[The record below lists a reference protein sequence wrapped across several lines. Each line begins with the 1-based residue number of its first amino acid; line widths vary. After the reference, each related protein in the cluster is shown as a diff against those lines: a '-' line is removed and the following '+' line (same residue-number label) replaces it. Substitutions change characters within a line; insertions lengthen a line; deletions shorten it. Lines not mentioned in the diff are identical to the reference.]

1 MNLMI
6 VEDEPR
12 LRQALAYNIM
22 WESHGIDMI
31 GTAANGLDALRL
43 MERKKP
49 DLMLI
54 DVQMPGMDGL
64 ELLRELKGRGILNRL
79 MKIIILSG
87 HDNFEFA
94 QIALKHGVSRY
105 LLKPAGE
112 AEILEAVLDARRQ
125 LQQDLE
131 EWRRQAALEKQW
143 WSNLPHLQNLFFLQW
158 AGGKMGR
165 EEILAKSHEL
175 HVPLHREDRIA
186 VAAVELDP
194 SPKEEETTE
203 IQKFTLQLLAK
214 ELLTPPDWWIAA
226 NSDMNLMMVYVIG
239 PEADASEALLRMNAD
254 LSQLLSR
261 TKEVLQR
268 TASAGLSAAVGPL
281 EDLSSLY
288 RQACHALQERVVYGH
303 DLVIPYRETAGETVR
318 PFAIEP
324 HLEKE
329 LEIGLETADESKA
342 MTALQGIW
350 DALVSRMASSDDF
363 HEAVL
368 FVLGLFARMIQKRG
382 WTTKQVL
389 GDEAKYIQ
397 NVSLLSTQTQ
407 TWALLTRIVQRIIAY
422 VKEQRKASSHQVVKE
437 VLRLVNEEMDQELTL
452 HMVADRIYINSSYLS
467 RLFKQE
473 MGVAFS
479 DYVLERK
486 MERAKALLQ
495 EGHKVYDAARSVGYR
510 DVSYFTKVFRKYWGV
525 NPGEC
530 KG

>member
-12 LRQALAYNIM
+12 LRQALAYNIL

-31 GTAANGLDALRL
+31 GTAANGRDALQL

-64 ELLRELKGRGILNRL
+64 ALLRELKERGWLTRL
-79 MKIIILSG
+79 MKVIILSG

-94 QIALKHGVSRY
+94 QIALKHGVTRY

-112 AEILEAVLDARRQ
+112 EEILEAVLEARRQ

-131 EWRRQAALEKQW
+131 QWRRQAALEKQW
-143 WSNLPHLQNLFFLQW
+143 LSNLPHLQNLFFLQW
-158 AGGKMGR
+158 ASGKVGR
-165 EEILAKSHEL
+165 EEILAKSKEL
-175 HVPLHREDRIA
+175 HIPLRQQDRIA

-194 SPKEEETTE
+194 YPEDEEKAELL
-203 IQKFTLQLLAK
+203 KFTLQFLAK
-214 ELLTPPDWWIAA
+214 ELLAPPAWWIAA
-226 NSDMNLMMVYVIG
+226 DSDLNLMMVYVVS
-239 PEADASEALLRMNAD
+239 PELEASEVLLRMNAD

-261 TKEVLQR
+261 AKEVLHR
-268 TASAGLSAAVGPL
+268 TASAGISASVGPL
-281 EDLSSLY
+281 EHMDVLY

-303 DLVIPYRETAGETVR
+303 DLVIPYQETTGASAR
-318 PFAIEP
+318 PFAIQP
-324 HLEKE
+324 NLEKE
-329 LEIGLETADESKA
+329 LEIAMETADEAKA
-342 MTALQGIW
+342 MEALRGIW
-350 DALVSRMASSDDF
+350 EGQFSKMESSDEF
-363 HEAVL
+363 HEALL
-368 FVLGLFARMIQKRG
+368 FLHGLFIRMVQKRG
-382 WTTKQVL
+382 WTIKQVL
-389 GDEAKYIQ
+389 GEDAKYVQ
-397 NVSLLSTQTQ
+397 NVSLLSTQSQ
-407 TWALLTRIVQRIIAY
+407 TWTLLTRIVNRIVTY
-422 VKEQRKASSHQVVKE
+422 VKDQRKANSHQVVKE
-437 VLRLVNEEMDQELTL
+437 ILRLLNEEMDQELTL
-452 HMVADRIYINSSYLS
+452 HIVADRMYINSSYLS

-486 MERAKALLQ
+486 MERAKWLLQ

-530 KG
+530 RG

>member
-12 LRQALAYNIM
+12 LRQALAHNIM

-31 GTAANGLDALRL
+31 GTAANGLDALKL

-64 ELLRELKGRGILNRL
+64 ALLRELKERGLLNRL
-79 MKIIILSG
+79 MKVIILSG

-94 QIALKHGVSRY
+94 QTALKHGVSRY

-112 AEILEAVLDARRQ
+112 EEILEAVLEARRQ

-131 EWRRQAALEKQW
+131 QWRRQAALEKQW
-143 WSNLPHLQNLFFLQW
+143 LSNLPHLQNLFFLQW
-158 AGGKMGR
+158 ANGKVGR
-165 EEILAKSHEL
+165 EEILAKSKEL
-175 HVPLHREDRIA
+175 HIPLQEEDRIA

-194 SPKEEETTE
+194 SPDDGETTE

-214 ELLTPPDWWIAA
+214 ELLTPPTWWIAA
-226 NSDMNLMMVYVIG
+226 NSDMNLMLVYVIG
-239 PEADASEALLRMNAD
+239 PEAEASEAPLRMNAD

-261 TKEVLQR
+261 TKEMLRR
-268 TASAGLSAAVGPL
+268 TASAGLCAAAGPL
-281 EDLSSLY
+281 EHLDSLY

-303 DLVIPYRETAGETVR
+303 DLVIPYRETAGENAR
-318 PFAIEP
+318 PFAIQP
-324 HLEKE
+324 NLEKE
-329 LEIGLETADESKA
+329 LEIAMETADEAKA
-342 MTALQGIW
+342 MEALQGIW
-350 DALVSRMASSDDF
+350 DGMVSRMETSDEF

-368 FVLGLFARMIQKRG
+368 FVQGLFIRMIQKRG
-382 WTTKQVL
+382 WTIKQVL
-389 GDEAKYIQ
+389 GEDARYIQ

-407 TWALLTRIVQRIIAY
+407 TWALLTRIVHRIVAY
-422 VKEQRKASSHQVVKE
+422 VKEQRKANSHQVVKE
-437 VLRLVNEEMDQELTL
+437 ILRLLNEEMDQEMTL
-452 HMVADRIYINSSYLS
+452 HMVADRMYINSSYLS

-473 MGVAFS
+473 MGAAFS

-486 MERAKALLQ
+486 MERAKSLLQ

-530 KG
+530 KS

>member
-12 LRQALAYNIM
+12 LRQALAFNIL

-31 GTAANGLDALRL
+31 GTAANGLDALKL

-64 ELLRELKGRGILNRL
+64 ALLRVLKERGWLTRL
-79 MKIIILSG
+79 MKIVILSG

-94 QIALKHGVSRY
+94 QTALKHGVSRY

-112 AEILEAVLDARRQ
+112 EEILEAVLDARRQ
-125 LQQDLE
+125 LQHDLE
-131 EWRRQAALEKQW
+131 QWRRQAALEKQW
-143 WSNLPHLQNLFFLQW
+143 LTNLPHLQNLFFLQW
-158 AGGKMGR
+158 AGGKVGR
-165 EEILAKSHEL
+165 EEILAKAKEL
-175 HVPLHREDRIA
+175 HLPLRQEERIA

-194 SPKEEETTE
+194 YPDDGEETE
-203 IQKFTLQLLAK
+203 IQKFALQLLAK
-214 ELLTPPDWWIAA
+214 ELLAPPTWWIAA
-226 NSDMNLMMVYVIG
+226 DSDMNLMMVFVVG
-239 PEADASEALLRMNAD
+239 PETEASEALLRMNAD

-261 TKEVLQR
+261 AKEVLHR
-268 TASAGLSAAVGPL
+268 TASAGMCAAVGPL
-281 EDLSSLY
+281 EHLDSLY
-288 RQACHALQERVVYGH
+288 RQACHALQERVVYGQ
-303 DLVIPYRETAGETVR
+303 DLVIPYRETAEENAR
-318 PFAIEP
+318 PFAIRP
-324 HLEKE
+324 NLEKE
-329 LEIGLETADESKA
+329 LEIALDTADEAKA
-342 MTALQGIW
+342 LEALQGIW
-350 DALVSRMASSDDF
+350 DGLFSRMKSSDDF

-368 FVLGLFARMIQKRG
+368 FVYGLFMRIIQKRG
-382 WTTKQVL
+382 WTIKQVL
-389 GDEAKYIQ
+389 GEDAKFIQ
-397 NVSLLSTQTQ
+397 NVSLLGTQTQ
-407 TWALLTRIVQRIIAY
+407 TWALMTRIVNRIVAY
-422 VKEQRKASSHQVVKE
+422 VKERRKANSHQVMQE
-437 VLRLVNEEMDQELTL
+437 ILRLLNEDMGQEMTL
-452 HMVADRIYINSSYLS
+452 HTVADRMYINSSYLS

-486 MERAKALLQ
+486 MERAKSLLQ

-530 KG
+530 RG